1 MVVIAAAADLPAVD
15 GFRWVREIVPDERD
29 FDLQG
34 HLNNAATVQL
44 FGRLRV
50 RYLQDCVGE
59 HWGLHRDGAGHL
71 LVVKE
76 MHVLYESE
84 GLPGERFA
92 GATRAVQ
99 RSGRAIILEQR
110 LVELTAAR
118 PVARKWLVQ
127 LLIAD
132 GRAQPWPERYLEGIE
147 AFEGRPLVDVSHLP
161 RARFEPPSP

>member
-1 MVVIAAAADLPAVD
+1 MITEAPDVPTID
-15 GFRWVREIVPDERD
+15 GYRWVREVVPDESD

-34 HLNNAATVQL
+34 HLNNASTVQL
-44 FGRLRV
+44 FGRMRV
-50 RYLQDCVGE
+50 RYLQHCVGE

-92 GATRAVQ
+92 GAARAVQ

-110 LVELTAAR
+110 LVELTTAR
-118 PVARKWLVQ
+118 PVARTWLVQ
-127 LLIAD
+127 LLISD
-132 GRAQPWPERYLEGIE
+132 GRAQPWPARYLEGIE
-147 AFEGRPLVDVSHLP
+147 AFEGRALVDASGVP
-161 RARFEPPSP
+161 RAEFAPPAP